1 MSKQTRSSRIRFG
14 VVGLGH
20 IAQVAVL
27 PAFRAASKNSEL
39 TALVTG
45 DPKKARAL
53 SKTYKVPAVYGYDQ
67 FDELIGSDV
76 VDALYIA
83 LPNHMHTDFTVRAL
97 RRGLHVLCEK
107 PLALTEKECRQ
118 IQEASEFSGAKIMTA
133 YRLHFEE
140 SNLKALELCK
150 KGKLGTLRYFSSNFS
165 YQVKDKTNIRLTKE
179 DGGSP
184 LWDIGIYCINAA
196 RTLFQA
202 EPDEVTAF
210 ATSSKDPRF
219 AQVQETAS
227 ATLRFGDRLATFT
240 CSYGADTAAS
250 YEIYGT
256 KGGLRLEDAYEY
268 AGPRKLHVLKDG
280 QVSQTLKFK
289 KADQFAAELAY
300 FSKCVLANKH
310 PQPDAVE
317 GLRDVR
323 VILACLR
330 SIETG
335 KSVRLD
341 HAGHTGPDEEQAVRY
356 RPHAEPDLVDVT
368 APSSSN

>member
-1 MSKQTRSSRIRFG
+1 MSKQSRIRYG

-53 SKTYKVPAVYGYDQ
+53 SKKYKGTVVYGYDQ
-67 FDELIGSDV
+67 FEELIVSDA

-83 LPNHMHTDFTVRAL
+83 LPNHMHLDFAERAL

-107 PLALTEKECRQ
+107 PLALTVEDCRRM
-118 IQEASEFSGAKIMTA
+118 QEAAEFSGAKIMTA

-150 KGKLGTLRYFSSNFS
+150 KKKLGELRYFSSNFS
-165 YQVKDKTNIRLTKE
+165 YQVKDKKNIRLSAK

-184 LWDIGIYCINAA
+184 LWDIGIYCLNAA

-202 EPDEVTAF
+202 EPDEVSAF
-210 ATSSKDPRF
+210 ATTGKDPRF
-219 AQVQETAS
+219 AEVQEMVS
-227 ATLRFGDRLATFT
+227 ATLRFGDRLATFN
-240 CSYGADTAAS
+240 CSYGADTAGA

-256 KGGLRLEDAYEY
+256 KGSLRLESAYDY
-268 AGPRKLHVLKDG
+268 VGPRKLHVLKDG
-280 QVSQTLKFK
+280 QITQTLKFK
-289 KADQFAAELAY
+289 QVDQFAAELDY
-300 FSKCVLANKH
+300 FSKCVLGNKH
-310 PQPDAVE
+310 PEPDAEE

-323 VILACLR
+323 AILALLE
-330 SIETG
+330 SIESG

-341 HAGHTGPDEEQAVRY
+341 HADHKGPAEGQATRY
-356 RPHAEPDLVDVT
+356 RPHREPDLVDVT